1 MMNPKEKALA
11 ISYVLTQLLKD
22 NLDVAILEMRES
34 KDQDANR
41 LFDKLEKLR
50 GASNNAFRIVERNVG
65 NDLDDLK
72 SDIERVLEELWG

>member
-1 MMNPKEKALA
+1 MNPKEKALA

-34 KDQDANR
+34 KDADANR

>member
-1 MMNPKEKALA
+1 MNAKEKALA
-11 ISYVLTQLLKD
+11 LSYVLTQLLKD

-34 KDQDANR
+34 RDADANR

-50 GASNNAFRIVERNVG
+50 GASNNAFRIVERTVG

-72 SDIERVLEELWG
+72 ADIERVLEELWG

>member
-1 MMNPKEKALA
+1 MTPKEKALA

-22 NLDVAILEMRES
+22 NLDVAVLEMRES
-34 KDQDANR
+34 RDADANR
-41 LFDKLEKLR
+41 LFDKLQKLR

-72 SDIERVLEELWG
+72 ADIERVLKELWG

>member
-1 MMNPKEKALA
+1 MNAKEKALA
-11 ISYVLTQLLKD
+11 LSYVLTQLLKD

-34 KDQDANR
+34 RDADANR

-72 SDIERVLEELWG
+72 ADIERVLEELWG

>member
-1 MMNPKEKALA
+1 MNPKEKALA

-41 LFDKLEKLR
+41 LFDKLQKLR

-72 SDIERVLEELWG
+72 ADIERVLEELWG

>member
-1 MMNPKEKALA
+1 MNTKEKSLAL
-11 ISYVLTQLLKD
+11 SYVLTQLLKD

-34 KDQDANR
+34 KDADANR

-65 NDLDDLK
+65 DNLDDLK

>member
-1 MMNPKEKALA
+1 MNTKEKSLAL
-11 ISYVLTQLLKD
+11 SYVLTQLLKD

-34 KDQDANR
+34 KDADANR

-65 NDLDDLK
+65 DNLDDLK
-72 SDIERVLEELWG
+72 SDIERILEELWG

>member
-1 MMNPKEKALA
+1 MTPKEKALA

-65 NDLDDLK
+65 DNLDDLK

>member
-1 MMNPKEKALA
+1 MNPKEKALA

-34 KDQDANR
+34 RDQDANR